1 MAVHRRVSVK
11 NFLITPLDGSFLRAA
26 RFQTIIHRGAGWRE
40 LAIISKGQDI
50 IPLKRSYHC
59 DRFFPARIR
68 PHVREREID
77 SKRRKRIVSLLTVS
91 FFYDDSHAETLR
103 DWTSGSRF
111 FVTRT
116 ARMHIRDTRI
126 IPCVLLERT
135 TVMFIAVAWNDFCI
149 RRTMYLLLSTFEP
162 LKFATG
168 TFYHINRND
177 FQTFTFY
184 LILEPIIILWL
195 G

>member
-26 RFQTIIHRGAGWRE
+26 RFQTIIHRDAGWRE
-40 LAIISKGQDI
+40 LAIISRGQGI
-50 IPLKRSYHC
+50 IPLKGSYHC

-77 SKRRKRIVSLLTVS
+77 SKRRKRIVSLLTPS
-91 FFYDDSHAETLR
+91 FFYDESYTETLR

-126 IPCVLLERT
+126 IPCLVGKNNSDVYRDSVKRVLYQT
-135 TVMFIAVAWNDFCI
+135 DDVSF
-149 RRTMYLLLSTFEP
+149 TFD
-162 LKFATG
+162 LTFDTFATRI
-168 TFYHINRND
+168 FYHINRND
-177 FQTFTFY
+177 FRTFIFY
-184 LILEPIIILWL
+184 LILEPIIILWF